1 MIKPE
6 NRNCFEFFCE
16 CTKDFGIYNVTE
28 SFGNLISRKKFIK
41 DVESVAGYLSSKG
54 IKRGDVVTIFLPNTV
69 QSFVAFYAINSI
81 GAVANIVHPLTPP
94 DVLEEILKNT
104 HSKAIF
110 VLDILMEKYVSM
122 LRMRNRPVIVCSPSD
137 YVSSFKRPAFKI
149 YEKVKVKS
157 KTPSSTTVSYSTV
170 CHLNIRALKVTNNGN
185 EVAVYLH
192 GGGTTG
198 KSKTIKLTS
207 SNLNELA
214 YKLSFFDSP
223 HAPGEECSLVVL
235 PLFHAFGLGVVMH
248 FSMCAGFTCIP
259 MTNFSADKAL
269 KLMKKYNI
277 TYIVGVPA
285 MFKKMH
291 DASGFDGEHLSK
303 LRLLWAGGD
312 FVSETFI
319 KSFNYYLEKWHA
331 KGRLYRGYGLTEVS
345 SVCTAN
351 ITGAYKPDSIG
362 KALDGMCVEIWDEDK
377 NKLPVNTI
385 GEIVISGST
394 VMEGYY
400 DSEDSGVYVD
410 ENGKRWV
417 CSGDLGYMDEDGF
430 VFFTG
435 RKKRMIIISGY
446 NVYPNDIENEVLK
459 LDYINEACAVQG
471 YIESKPII
479 KLFVSL
485 NQPTDNPEEVCK
497 CIKEYCDSKL
507 ERFSRP
513 SRVTILDALPRTRM
527 AKIDFM
533 KLTDTPPAPEPT
545 KKEVREERKAKKEV
559 EKAAIKASKE
569 ADRLEK
575 EERKAEE
582 KAVENDKKAA
592 EKEIERAEK
601 KERKAEEKAAE
612 NEKKAAEKADKETAR
627 AEKKDRKAEE
637 KAVEKAD
644 KETARAEKKARK
656 AEEKASDS
664 QKKAAEKAEKETARA
679 EKKERK
685 AEEKA
690 AKKQEVTEEENH
702 G

>member
-16 CTKDFGIYNVTE
+16 CTKDFGLYDVAE
-28 SFGNLISRKKFIK
+28 SFGNLISRKKFVR
-41 DVESVAGYLSSKG
+41 DVESIAGYLNSKN

-69 QSFVAFYAINSI
+69 QSFAAFYAVNAM
-81 GAVANIVHPLTPP
+81 GAIANIVHPLTPP

-122 LRMRNRPVIVCSPSD
+122 LRRRNRLVIVCSPSD
-137 YVSSFKRPAFKI
+137 YVSSIKRPAFKI
-149 YEKVKVKS
+149 FEKIKVKS
-157 KTPSSTTVSYSTV
+157 KTPSAETANYSTI
-170 CHLNIRALKVTNNGN
+170 CHLNLRAPKITGNGSDI
-185 EVAVYLH
+185 AVYLH

-223 HAPGEECSLVVL
+223 HAPGAECSLVVL

-259 MTNFSADKAL
+259 MTNFNADKAI

-291 DASGFDGEHLSK
+291 DSSNFDGEHLSK

-312 FVSETFI
+312 FVSEAFI
-319 KSFNYYLEKWHA
+319 KSFNSYLEKWRA

-351 ITGAYKPDSIG
+351 IYGSYKPDSIG
-362 KALDGMCVEIWDEDK
+362 KPLDGMTVEIWDDDR
-377 NKLPVNTI
+377 NKLPINTI

-394 VMEGYY
+394 VMDGYY
-400 DSEDSGVYVD
+400 DSDDSGVYVD
-410 ENGKRWV
+410 EEGKRWV

-471 YIESKPII
+471 YVGSKPII

-485 NQPTDNPEEVCK
+485 NQPTDNPEEVSR

-533 KLTDTPPAPEPT
+533 KLSDTPPAPEPS
-545 KKEVREERKAKKEV
+545 KKEVREANKAKKEI

-582 KAVENDKKAA
+582 KAVVEEKKATEKA
-592 EKEIERAEK
+592 EKEVVRAEK
-601 KERKAEEKAAE
+601 KERKAEEKAV
-612 NEKKAAEKADKETAR
+612 
-627 AEKKDRKAEE
+627 AEE
-637 KAVEKAD
+637 KK
-644 KETARAEKKARK
+644 T
-656 AEEKASDS
+656 
-664 QKKAAEKAEKETARA
+664 AEKAEKEVVRA

-690 AKKQEVTEEENH
+690 VAEEKKATEKAEKEAARSEKKERKAEEKAAKNQKSTEEEKN